1 MDSPSENRRKLEAL
15 RTLVTEK
22 FSEPATGRRT
32 RRREI
37 GCEAVDGAQGGLR
50 QGAVTE
56 VCGSSGGALVL
67 LSALLDRAVR
77 ESFQVALVDGMCAFN
92 PPDWS
97 EAQLSRVL
105 WVRCDN
111 AQQAMQATDL
121 LLRDGNLPFLVVDL
135 QGVEARELMKI
146 SPNTWHRFHRLIESM
161 AVVLVV
167 LTSQPMVEGAA
178 ARVAVEVPG
187 GLDVLQAERAAL
199 LGKLQVRIFERGEV
213 AEFAPALVRKS
224 A

>member
-15 RTLVTEK
+15 RALVAEK
-22 FSEPATGRRT
+22 FSEPPSGRPH

-37 GCEAVDGAQGGLR
+37 GCAAVDATHGGLR
-50 QGAVTE
+50 EGTVTE
-56 VCGSSGGALVL
+56 VCGSSGGAQVL
-67 LSALLDRAVR
+67 LSALLDQAVR
-77 ESFQVALVDGMCAFN
+77 ESFQVALVDGACAFN

-97 EAQLSRVL
+97 EAQLSRIL
-105 WVRCDN
+105 WVRCEN
-111 AQQAMQATDL
+111 ARQAMQATDL

-146 SPNTWHRFHRLIESM
+146 SPNTWHRFHRIIESL

-187 GLDVLQAERAAL
+187 GLEVLHRERRAL
-199 LGKLQVRIFERGEV
+199 LEQLPLRIFERGEV
-213 AEFAPALVRKS
+213 AEFAPASVRKS

>member
-1 MDSPSENRRKLEAL
+1 MDSPSENRQKLETLRAL
-15 RTLVTEK
+15 VAEK
-22 FSEPATGRRT
+22 FAEPPPTRPT
-32 RRREI
+32 RRRET
-37 GCEAVDGAQGGLR
+37 GCTAVDSAHGGLR
-50 QGAVTE
+50 QGTVTE
-56 VCGSSGGALVL
+56 VCGSSGGAQVL
-67 LSALLDRAVR
+67 LSALLDQAVR
-77 ESFQVALVDGMCAFN
+77 ESFQVALVDGACAFN

-111 AQQAMQATDL
+111 AKQAMQATDL

-135 QGVEARELMKI
+135 QGLEARQLHKI

-187 GLDVLQAERAAL
+187 GLEVLHAERRAL
-199 LGKLQVRIFERGEV
+199 LAELRVRIFERGER
-213 AEFAPALVRKS
+213 AEFVPASVRKS